1 MKKKYKDRA
10 EALKLKKKE
19 KILAIQRE
27 KEEDQEKQLKK
38 KADAVNS
45 HVSLGVRAWLSEE
58 EDKTEILVVNEEKR
72 KAALQALLAFFRN
85 ILNITYSAS
94 LFNKIRLVGSL

>member
-19 KILAIQRE
+19 KILAIKRE

-38 KADAVNS
+38 ITS
-45 HVSLGVRAWLSEE
+45 HVSLGVRVWLSEE

-72 KAALQALLAFFRN
+72 KAALQARLAFFRN
-85 ILNITYSAS
+85 ILNITYSVS
-94 LFNKIRLVGSL
+94 GKSYLGTLL

>member
-1 MKKKYKDRA
+1 MKKKYKDR
-10 EALKLKKKE
+10 EEVLKLKKKE

-45 HVSLGVRAWLSEE
+45 HVSLGVRGWLSE

-72 KAALQALLAFFRN
+72 KAALQARLAFFRN

>member
-19 KILAIQRE
+19 KILAIKRE

-38 KADAVNS
+38 INS
-45 HVSLGVRAWLSEE
+45 HFSLGVRVWLSEE

-72 KAALQALLAFFRN
+72 KAALQARLAFFRN

-94 LFNKIRLVGSL
+94 GKSYLGTLLQF